1 MTSTERQTNLKV
13 RKVTSRGTPSY
24 QLGHY
29 EMQGPPGKRR
39 SVFKVGVHLGEH
51 ETPEDALAAWSGEIH
66 HLRRIG
72 RERQAKK
79 LADKLTRLRGLTEF

>member
-1 MTSTERQTNLKV
+1 MASKEHKV

-29 EMQGPPGKRR
+29 EMTGEAGKRR
-39 SVFKVGVHLGEH
+39 SVYKVDVHLGEH
-51 ETPEDALAAWSGEIH
+51 ETAEDALVAWSGEIE

-72 RERQAKK
+72 RVNH
-79 LADKLTRLRGLTEF
+79 ADKLEAKLRKIQGLVF